1 MQLWELFVIAVG
13 LSMDAFAVSIC
24 KGLSVQRL
32 RWSHALT
39 AGAWF
44 GAFQALMPL
53 AGWLLGTRFEG
64 IITSVDHWV
73 AFVLLVLIG
82 GNMVKESRGACEALD
97 ASFAVR
103 AMLPLAVAT
112 SIDALAVGLRRSV
125 RLEIRR
131 GRHVDRH
138 RQRHPGKLA
147 GLVGAGPAHARDD
160 APPGRVH
167 DARVLRRAVPVQGG
181 AVRRCGAHRHGG
193 EDPAG
198 APGGFGINKGP
209 DAQRPAP
216 CF

>member
-103 AMLPLAVAT
+103 AMFPLAVAT
-112 SIDALAVGLRRSV
+112 SIDALAVGVTLAFLSV
-125 RLEIRR
+125 NIIPAVSFIGVTTFILSV
-131 GRHVDRH
+131 GGV
-138 RQRHPGKLA
+138 KA
-147 GLVGAGPAHARDD
+147 GNLFGMKYKSKAERAG
-160 APPGRVH
+160 
-167 DARVLRRAVPVQGG
+167 
-181 AVRRCGAHRHGG
+181 
-193 EDPAG
+193 
-198 APGGFGINKGP
+198 GIILILMAANILIEHL
-209 DAQRPAP
+209 
-216 CF
+216 FF